1 MESVVE
7 CARRARGRDAEGAA
21 KEAREGRNACAGNA
35 AETTRLRENE
45 GCRMLMEIVR
55 EMGTMEAR
63 DGREEEARAKCAMF
77 ALQTVVNAGMDDG
90 ECLTEAW
97 ECEAMED
104 ALKAVTSLRGIGG
117 AKTHGLACVFVD
129 ACVKHDGARAE
140 KVVDMAQS
148 FWLSLLRAST
158 EVEEPENVGGGTHLM
173 TLIRTICCKGGG
185 LPKLFRALSPNGAEI
200 SALNEAMLRAR
211 LVELAEDDS
220 RVNEVME
227 STHKTNLPQMVFT
240 SEQATLL
247 HFIAALLNDK
257 DATSYVDIPHSE
269 IREGEQPPLLMPEG
283 VLAFLL
289 DTTSV
294 VAARFEAAVDDDER
308 KVALSILME
317 CVSILR
323 AMSER
328 EVKPH
333 AGDTVACLA
342 AMGLVRLTLS
352 LLAALPAPEGIGQTS
367 KATGPA
373 AAPKLK
379 QSVPEE
385 LKSDVTYPSRVPWS
399 GYRVDLIAIIGN
411 AAFNRARVCDDV
423 ANLGGLPIV
432 LNHTRGEEGEA
443 YLREWALWAVRNL
456 TQSSELARSKIAELQ
471 PQAVEE
477 SEELLS
483 RSLGV
488 ELNRETGR
496 PRVVRRE
503 QMPIEDVAARR
514 ENDDAEPAIPT
525 NWKVTEL

>member
-1 MESVVE
+1 
-7 CARRARGRDAEGAA
+7 
-21 KEAREGRNACAGNA
+21 
-35 AETTRLRENE
+35 
-45 GCRMLMEIVR
+45 MLMEIVR

-129 ACVKHDGARAE
+129 ACVKHDGARAA

-158 EVEEPENVGGGTHLM
+158 EVDEPENVGGGTHLM
-173 TLIRTICCKGGG
+173 TLIRTICCTGDG

-220 RVNEVME
+220 RLNEVMV
-227 STHKTNLPQMVFT
+227 SKHKTNLPQMVYT

-294 VAARFEAAVDDDER
+294 VAARFEATMDDDER

-333 AGDTVACLA
+333 AGDTIACLA
-342 AMGLVRLTLS
+342 AMGLVRLILS

-373 AAPKLK
+373 AAPKLE

-385 LKSDVTYPSRVPWS
+385 LKSDVKYPSRVPWS

-456 TQSSELARSKIAELQ
+456 TQSSELARDKTAELQ

-503 QMPIEDVAARR
+503 QVPIEDATARR
-514 ENDDAEPAIPT
+514 ESDDAEPAIPA
-525 NWKVTEL
+525 NWRVTEL

>member
-1 MESVVE
+1 
-7 CARRARGRDAEGAA
+7 
-21 KEAREGRNACAGNA
+21 
-35 AETTRLRENE
+35 
-45 GCRMLMEIVR
+45 
-55 EMGTMEAR
+55 
-63 DGREEEARAKCAMF
+63 
-77 ALQTVVNAGMDDG
+77 
-90 ECLTEAW
+90 
-97 ECEAMED
+97 
-104 ALKAVTSLRGIGG
+104 
-117 AKTHGLACVFVD
+117 
-129 ACVKHDGARAE
+129 
-140 KVVDMAQS
+140 
-148 FWLSLLRAST
+148 
-158 EVEEPENVGGGTHLM
+158 
-173 TLIRTICCKGGG
+173 
-185 LPKLFRALSPNGAEI
+185 
-200 SALNEAMLRAR
+200 
-211 LVELAEDDS
+211 
-220 RVNEVME
+220 ME

>member
-1 MESVVE
+1 
-7 CARRARGRDAEGAA
+7 
-21 KEAREGRNACAGNA
+21 
-35 AETTRLRENE
+35 
-45 GCRMLMEIVR
+45 
-55 EMGTMEAR
+55 
-63 DGREEEARAKCAMF
+63 
-77 ALQTVVNAGMDDG
+77 
-90 ECLTEAW
+90 
-97 ECEAMED
+97 
-104 ALKAVTSLRGIGG
+104 
-117 AKTHGLACVFVD
+117 
-129 ACVKHDGARAE
+129 
-140 KVVDMAQS
+140 
-148 FWLSLLRAST
+148 
-158 EVEEPENVGGGTHLM
+158 
-173 TLIRTICCKGGG
+173 
-185 LPKLFRALSPNGAEI
+185 
-200 SALNEAMLRAR
+200 
-211 LVELAEDDS
+211 
-220 RVNEVME
+220 
-227 STHKTNLPQMVFT
+227 MVFT

-247 HFIAALLNDK
+247 HFIAALLNDT